1 MSFQR
6 TGLIIRVSGKIVR
19 FKYDNSHKSFFNT
32 DLLAAASF
40 TDHMA
45 LDWLDETG
53 LNVALI
59 CGNIYRGIVK
69 NNLASD
75 IAGVDIYG
83 DCILTDCNKS
93 LAESDFY
100 DILEKSIKYH
110 HSHPPNPMFKDL
122 LNILTT
128 RR

>member
-6 TGLIIRVSGKIVR
+6 TGLIIRVSGKIEQFR
-19 FKYDNSHKSFFNT
+19 YDNNDKSFFYA
-32 DLLAAASF
+32 DLLSASF

-53 LNVALI
+53 RNVALI
-59 CGNIYRGIVK
+59 CGNIYEGIAW
-69 NNLASD
+69 NSLASD

-100 DILEKSIKYH
+100 DILGKSVKYH
-110 HSHPPNPMFKDL
+110 HSHPSNPMFKDL
-122 LNILTT
+122 LDILTT